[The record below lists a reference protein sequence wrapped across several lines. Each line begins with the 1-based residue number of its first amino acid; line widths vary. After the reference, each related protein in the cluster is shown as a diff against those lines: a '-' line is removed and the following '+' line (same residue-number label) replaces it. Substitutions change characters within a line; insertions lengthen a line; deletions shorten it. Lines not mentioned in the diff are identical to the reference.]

1 MKLKENQKLT
11 GFVNKIL
18 NYNDILIDDTR
29 YLFLGSIISADS
41 MMTKE
46 DCEEI
51 IELATF
57 IKNNIEL
64 FVLEPEQ
71 KEETLKYMYSAIE
84 LANNELK
91 ELNNK
96 K

>member
-11 GFVNKIL
+11 SFVNKIL

-29 YLFLGSIISADS
+29 YLFLGSMISADS

-57 IKNNIEL
+57 INNNIEL
-64 FVLEPEQ
+64 FILEPEQ
-71 KEETLKYMYSAIE
+71 KEETLKYMYNAIE